1 MIVITIWRR
10 RDFHLVSTGKFRE
23 TPLNSVSVV
32 MLYSYS
38 MIVIT
43 IWRRRDFLQVSKG
56 KYRET
61 PLNTVSL
68 VMLSIPT
75 A

>member
-10 RDFHLVSTGKFRE
+10 RDFLQVSTGEFRE
-23 TPLNSVSVV
+23 TPLNNVSVV

-43 IWRRRDFLQVSKG
+43 IRRRRDFLQVSTG

-61 PLNTVSL
+61 PLNTVSV
-68 VMLSIPT
+68 VMLCTPT